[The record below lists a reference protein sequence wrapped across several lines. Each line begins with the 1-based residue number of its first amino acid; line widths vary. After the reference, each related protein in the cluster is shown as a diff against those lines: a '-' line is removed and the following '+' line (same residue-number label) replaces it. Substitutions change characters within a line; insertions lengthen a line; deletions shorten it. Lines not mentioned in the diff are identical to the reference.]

1 VGAGVRQYGLPAT
14 EENLVSY
21 YLKTEREAPAAEID
35 EETAKTILSRGRHE
49 GRRIVE
55 VFLLHTDGRI
65 DRCQER
71 ARRRLGSN
79 AVISRTWL
87 CETYQPNHPDAWGN
101 DRYVPNPEEA
111 IHDLPQPPEAVV
123 LVLLG
128 AETNPESTVQQLETL
143 HVPR

>member
-1 VGAGVRQYGLPAT
+1 M
-14 EENLVSY
+14 NY
-21 YLKTEREAPAAEID
+21 YLKTEQDAPATAID
-35 EETAKTILSRGRHE
+35 VETGKAIVSRGRHE

-55 VFLLHTDGRI
+55 VFLLYADGRI

-79 AVISRTWL
+79 ALISSTWL
-87 CETYQPNHPDAWGN
+87 CETYQPGQAEVWGN

-111 IHDLPQPPEAVV
+111 IHEQPETPEAVV

-128 AETNPESTVQQLETL
+128 AERNPESTVQQLEAL
-143 HVPR
+143 HAHR

>member
-1 VGAGVRQYGLPAT
+1 M
-14 EENLVSY
+14 NY
-21 YLKTEREAPAAEID
+21 YLKTDREAPATETD
-35 EETAKTILSRGRHE
+35 EENGKHILSRGRHE

-55 VFLLHTDGRI
+55 LFLLYADGRI

-87 CETYQPNHPDAWGN
+87 CETYQPGQPVVWAN

-111 IHDLPQPPEAVV
+111 IHELPTTPEAVV

-128 AETNPESTVQQLETL
+128 AETSPESTVQQLESL
-143 HVPR
+143 HAPR

>member
-1 VGAGVRQYGLPAT
+1 M
-14 EENLVSY
+14 NY
-21 YLKTEREAPAAEID
+21 YLKTEQEAPATETD
-35 EETAKTILSRGRHE
+35 EETGKAILSRGRHE

-55 VFLLHTDGRI
+55 LFLLYADGRI

-87 CETYQPNHPDAWGN
+87 CETYQPGQAVVWAN

-111 IHDLPQPPEAVV
+111 IHELPETPDAVV

-128 AETNPESTVQQLETL
+128 AETHPESTVQQLETL
-143 HVPR
+143 HAPR